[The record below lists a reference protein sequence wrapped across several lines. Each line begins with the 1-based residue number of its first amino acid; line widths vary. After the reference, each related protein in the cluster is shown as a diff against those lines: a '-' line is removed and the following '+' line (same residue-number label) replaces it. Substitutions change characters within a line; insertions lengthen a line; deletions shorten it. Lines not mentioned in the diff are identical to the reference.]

1 MKKIIEIPDDL
12 MHKIVQKQYKISVEQ
27 NQIVLKNE
35 TEQVDIQ
42 NFSLHY
48 VLVPSLLSLGIS
60 LMTFLLSGE
69 RQIAFTGGR
78 YLSVAGMSMLC
89 ATIIGFITFIWVYAK
104 QNISTKKRKL
114 SRIREL
120 GTIGLAY
127 TLIIFA
133 VQALIWHILGMTFV
147 GVTLD
152 PLTASFLSALF
163 SAIVFYF
170 LILFAVSVQ
179 ISHLIVLLFVTF
191 IGGIFLSMATNGQN
205 GWWQYNFSFLG
216 TGEAENQWQFNFT
229 MIFSA
234 LMLLTITDYLFVEF
248 QKSKFYNFK
257 IKVVQAFYYVIALF
271 IAGVGLFPAQS
282 WTMVFHNASAY
293 GIVLCIIILIL
304 LSKYLLPQLSK
315 EFLSMS
321 ALVFIGLVAS
331 AVLFLKVHYLSLTVF
346 EIIAF
351 AISFSWLVMMINAL
365 QKMLH
370 ESSVYY
376 IKILENEEIQI
387 QKQGE

>member
-1 MKKIIEIPDDL
+1 MKKIIEIPDEL
-12 MHKIVQKQYKISVEQ
+12 MHKIDQNKYKIFVEQ
-27 NQIVLKNE
+27 DQVVLKNDAK
-35 TEQVDIQ
+35 QVDIQ

-48 VLVPSLLSLGIS
+48 VLIPSLLSLVIS

-69 RQIAFTGGR
+69 GQIAFTGGR
-78 YLSVAGMSMLC
+78 YHSVAGMSMLC

-104 QNISTKKRKL
+104 QNIATKKRKI

-170 LILFAVSVQ
+170 LILFAVSVK

-293 GIVLCIIILIL
+293 GIVLCIIVLIP

-321 ALVFIGLVAS
+321 SFVFIGLVAS

-370 ESSVYY
+370 ESSVYS
-376 IKILENEEIQI
+376 ISILEDEEIKI

>member
-27 NQIVLKNE
+27 DQIVLKNE

-234 LMLLTITDYLFVEF
+234 LMLLTITDY
-248 QKSKFYNFK
+248 
-257 IKVVQAFYYVIALF
+257 
-271 IAGVGLFPAQS
+271 
-282 WTMVFHNASAY
+282 
-293 GIVLCIIILIL
+293 
-304 LSKYLLPQLSK
+304 
-315 EFLSMS
+315 
-321 ALVFIGLVAS
+321 
-331 AVLFLKVHYLSLTVF
+331 
-346 EIIAF
+346 
-351 AISFSWLVMMINAL
+351 
-365 QKMLH
+365 
-370 ESSVYY
+370 
-376 IKILENEEIQI
+376 
-387 QKQGE
+387 

>member
-27 NQIVLKNE
+27 DQIVLKNE

>member
-27 NQIVLKNE
+27 DQIVLKNE

-89 ATIIGFITFIWVYAK
+89 TTIIGFITFIWVYAK
-104 QNISTKKRKL
+104 QNISTKKRKI

>member
-1 MKKIIEIPDDL
+1 MIK
-12 MHKIVQKQYKISVEQ
+12 H
-27 NQIVLKNE
+27 
-35 TEQVDIQ
+35 
-42 NFSLHY
+42 
-48 VLVPSLLSLGIS
+48 
-60 LMTFLLSGE
+60 
-69 RQIAFTGGR
+69 
-78 YLSVAGMSMLC
+78 
-89 ATIIGFITFIWVYAK
+89 
-104 QNISTKKRKL
+104 
-114 SRIREL
+114 
-120 GTIGLAY
+120 
-127 TLIIFA
+127 IFA
-133 VQALIWHILGMTFV
+133 DMDGTLLDTHGFV

-170 LILFAVSVQ
+170 LILFAVSVK

-293 GIVLCIIILIL
+293 GIVLCIIVLIP

-321 ALVFIGLVAS
+321 AFVFIGLVAS

-370 ESSVYY
+370 ESSVYS
-376 IKILENEEIQI
+376 ISILEDEEIKI